1 MQKCFS
7 EIKVLIK
14 QGALQLITLDV
25 LQKRRDDL
33 SDTQV
38 RIDSELE
45 IIKDRLN
52 VIKKEIANTLG
63 AIIEIDHMIE
73 SL

>member
-1 MQKCFS
+1 M
-7 EIKVLIK
+7 
-14 QGALQLITLDV
+14 ITLEV

-45 IIKDRLN
+45 IIKDRLKI
-52 VIKKEIANTLG
+52 IKKEIANTRG

>member
-1 MQKCFS
+1 M
-7 EIKVLIK
+7 
-14 QGALQLITLDV
+14 ITLDV

-38 RIDSELE
+38 RSEAELDILKE
-45 IIKDRLN
+45 RTKL
-52 VIKKEIANTLG
+52 IKKEVANIKG